1 MLKKMLALLL
11 ACLMLLPAFAVA
23 EDYGFNAEGYPI
35 VDEQITLSVMFPR
48 STSQPTDFSDMY
60 LVRTFREKLGINL
73 EFELVESSA
82 FNERKA
88 LAIASGDYTDIF
100 FKGITA
106 EDEAMYGAQ
115 GIFIDLS
122 ELIEKYAPNFTAL
135 MEQ

>member
-100 FKGITA
+100 FKGRR
-106 EDEAMYGAQ
+106 
-115 GIFIDLS
+115 
-122 ELIEKYAPNFTAL
+122 
-135 MEQ
+135 

>member
-100 FKGITA
+100 LKT
-106 EDEAMYGAQ
+106 
-115 GIFIDLS
+115 
-122 ELIEKYAPNFTAL
+122 KPCTAL
-135 MEQ
+135 RASSLICPS